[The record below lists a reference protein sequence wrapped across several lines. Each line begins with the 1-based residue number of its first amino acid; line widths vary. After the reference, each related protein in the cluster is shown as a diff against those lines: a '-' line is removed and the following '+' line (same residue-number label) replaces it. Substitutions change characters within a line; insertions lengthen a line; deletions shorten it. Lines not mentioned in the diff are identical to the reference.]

1 VGKTDKPEAQA
12 KQCDELRLRFRLVW
26 NVVWLATFTLMAAV
40 QAQETPR
47 RLPPPD
53 VPVEEL
59 KAPAEGPKL
68 TAPKVDAPQ
77 TNFRAP
83 AESEAYTGPPA
94 SIDGPSR
101 LPPAIEI
108 LPEGTI
114 APGIGPE
121 ELVPFADSPIGPILP
136 GGEYGDLEY
145 YGQPQKLS
153 PYKDTFF
160 QKLSLSAGW
169 FGDGGDPEDL
179 GATEIETFLTVAL
192 PAPIVEWPLLITPGF
207 NVAYLQGPRVTD
219 LPPRLFFT
227 YVDIAWVPEFIHR
240 YKLYLSVAPSVLSD
254 FESSGNGAFRVTGKA
269 LLLFDWVPERAQLI
283 AGVLY
288 LNRENVQLLPAGGII
303 WKPTD
308 WTNFELLF
316 PKPKLGVRLNVGVG
330 YEDWVYTTAEFGGNT
345 WSVVRASGDQDKL
358 TYLDYRILVGVER
371 KLNGGAGFRLE
382 AGYVFGREVEF
393 ESGDGDFHPKD
404 TILIR
409 GGIAF

>member
-1 VGKTDKPEAQA
+1 ML
-12 KQCDELRLRFRLVW
+12 LRLVIAMFLAA
-26 NVVWLATFTLMAAV
+26 LATMAV
-40 QAQETPR
+40 RAQETPR

-59 KAPAEGPKL
+59 KAPVEGPKL
-68 TAPKVDAPQ
+68 DGPQ
-77 TNFRAP
+77 TNLRAP
-83 AESEAYTGPPA
+83 TTAETYSGPPA
-94 SIDGPSR
+94 TIDGPSR
-101 LPPAIEI
+101 LPPALEI
-108 LPEGTI
+108 LPEGTV

-121 ELVPFADSPIGPILP
+121 ELVPFADNPLP
-136 GGEYGDLEY
+136 LGEYGDLEY

-153 PYKDTFF
+153 AYKDTFF

-192 PAPIVEWPLLITPGF
+192 PAPIVEWPLLITPYFG
-207 NVAYLQGPRVTD
+207 VSYLQGPRVTD
-219 LPPRLFFT
+219 MPPRLFFT
-227 YVDIAWVPEFIHR
+227 YVEFAWVPEIIHR
-240 YKLYLSVAPSVLSD
+240 YKLYLAVAPSYLSD
-254 FESSGNGAFRVTGKA
+254 FESSGNGAFRVTGKG
-269 LLLFDWVPERAQLI
+269 LVLFDWVPDRVQLI

-288 LNRENVQLLPAGGII
+288 LNRENVQLLPAGGVI

-308 WTNFELLF
+308 WTNFELIF
-316 PKPKLGVRLNVGVG
+316 PKPKLGVRFNVGLG
-330 YEDWVYTTAEFGGNT
+330 YEDWLYTTAEFGGNT
-345 WSVVRASGDQDKL
+345 WSIVRASGDQDKL

-393 ESGDGDFHPKD
+393 ESGDGDFDPRD